1 MTMQTT
7 FTVCTGYRMHPA
19 VEAIDAEGTDEA
31 ANAQDAPK
39 GGTAT
44 ARPHVS
50 PKSLQKGGGM
60 VDGNGFLARS
70 VMLAGLS
77 ILGVAFASV
86 NPAHSHSPK
95 QQHQLAATQ

>member
-7 FTVCTGYRMHPA
+7 FTVSTGVRMHPA

-44 ARPHVS
+44 ARPHV
-50 PKSLQKGGGM
+50 
-60 VDGNGFLARS
+60 
-70 VMLAGLS
+70 
-77 ILGVAFASV
+77 
-86 NPAHSHSPK
+86 
-95 QQHQLAATQ
+95 